1 MLFVYHS
8 PYRNMSADKK
18 RKNSATKKKEMAAD
32 TETTNSAAAC
42 NVLIDSCHDYYG
54 PEEMLSVEDF
64 PSLPSTPLKPPPKK
78 GRGESADDIITKL
91 SELINMRSDKL
102 ESMVAANTSHSA
114 GLKEKLNSVCEDVN
128 EVKTK
133 VSQVESSL
141 LKESNRIGVLESRI
155 TELERYSRRWNLK
168 LHGMPENI
176 DEKNVRKEVIR
187 ICQKVLAEHSD
198 RLPDVIDTVHRVGLK
213 KVNSTRGII
222 IQFSSRTLRAAVWE
236 VAKNSPFLRES
247 GLRFREDLCKA
258 DRENRMKLWPLV
270 DEAAGKIAY
279 FVAGRAFVEKKEI
292 FPTG

>member
-1 MLFVYHS
+1 
-8 PYRNMSADKK
+8 MSADKK

-32 TETTNSAAAC
+32 TEMTANSAAAC

-54 PEEMLSVEDF
+54 PEEKMEFSMLSVEDF
-64 PSLPSTPLKPPPKK
+64 PSLPSTPLKPPSKK

-91 SELINMRSDKL
+91 SKLINMRSDKL
-102 ESMVAANTSHSA
+102 ESMVAANTSHIA

-168 LHGMPENI
+168 LHGVPENM

-187 ICQKVLAEHSD
+187 ICQKLLPEHSD
-198 RLPDVIDTVHRVGLK
+198 RLPDVIDTVHRVGMK
-213 KVNSTRGII
+213 KVNSAHGII
-222 IQFSSRTLRAAVWE
+222 IQFSSRTLRAAVWAA
-236 VAKNSPFLRES
+236 AKNSAFLREN

-258 DRENRMKLWPLV
+258 DRESRLKLWPLV
-270 DEAAGKIAY
+270 DEARKAGKIAY

-292 FPTG
+292 FPSG